1 MLTNDIKKGT
11 RIRLRIGWEA
21 EMADNKKGNIRLAKV
36 FGLYT
41 ELGSEYVWNIVQ
53 AEIDGE
59 WVDVELTSKQKKDA
73 AVTRRMGL

>member
-11 RIRLRIGWEA
+11 RIRLRNGWEA

-41 ELGSEYVWNIVQ
+41 ELGSVYAWDIFQ
-53 AEIDGE
+53 AQMGEE
-59 WVDVELTSKQKKDA
+59 WVDVELTSRQKMDA
-73 AVTRRMGL
+73 AVARRMGF

>member
-11 RIRLRIGWEA
+11 RIRLRNGWEA

-53 AEIDGE
+53 VQVGEE
-59 WVDVELTSKQKKDA
+59 WVDVELTSKQMKDA
-73 AVTRRMGL
+73 AVTRRMGF

>member
-11 RIRLRIGWEA
+11 RIRLRNGWEA

-41 ELGSEYVWNIVQ
+41 ELGSVYAWDIVQ
-53 AEIDGE
+53 AQMGEE
-59 WVDVELTSKQKKDA
+59 WVDVELTPKQEKSMYIAK
-73 AVTRRMGL
+73 RMGL

>member
-11 RIRLRIGWEA
+11 RIRLRNGWEA

>member
-11 RIRLRIGWEA
+11 RIRLRNGWEA

-53 AEIDGE
+53 VQVGEE
-59 WVDVELTSKQKKDA
+59 WVDVELTPKQMKDA
-73 AVTRRMGL
+73 AVTRRMGF

>member
-11 RIRLRIGWEA
+11 RIRLRNGWEA

-41 ELGSEYVWNIVQ
+41 ELGSEYAWDIVQ
-53 AEIDGE
+53 AQMGEE
-59 WVDVELTSKQKKDA
+59 WVDVELTPKQEKSMYIAK
-73 AVTRRMGL
+73 RMGL